1 MRGITTNN
9 HAVNQKLIKI
19 NLEML
24 TLINFF
30 LKSLTWS
37 LLTKALSTMYYVI
50 PRGQWSFGVGCL
62 DFACRIVCTGLKA
75 QQLQFTYCE
84 TKCWFIKQK
93 TMNTLLFL
101 LWLITFQELAG
112 FMYSQNVWQQW
123 HGSSCW
129 KYFRLC
135 DNFCYYDNCFLE
147 LLP

>member
-50 PRGQWSFGVGCL
+50 L
-62 DFACRIVCTGLKA
+62 
-75 QQLQFTYCE
+75 E
-84 TKCWFIKQK
+84 
-93 TMNTLLFL
+93 
-101 LWLITFQELAG
+101 
-112 FMYSQNVWQQW
+112 
-123 HGSSCW
+123 GSDR
-129 KYFRLC
+129 F
-135 DNFCYYDNCFLE
+135 E
-147 LLP
+147 